1 MALVFDHV
9 ELKGG
14 KTVPIH
20 SQIQSISPAAGGASS
35 SGPSAPVGATNGFQ
49 AGGVWIELV
58 DAGRCRW

>member
-20 SQIQSISPAAGGASS
+20 SQIQSISPAAGAASS

-49 AGGVWIELV
+49 AGEL
-58 DAGRCRW
+58 GSS